1 MCQIDNQWD
10 AAKKE
15 QLDVLCNDL
24 ERWDTQEEREIYIYI
39 YIYTYNNWFALL
51 YGRTQHYKVMI
62 LQLKSKQ
69 D

>member
-39 YIYTYNNWFALL
+39 YIYTYNN
-51 YGRTQHYKVMI
+51 
-62 LQLKSKQ
+62 
-69 D
+69 